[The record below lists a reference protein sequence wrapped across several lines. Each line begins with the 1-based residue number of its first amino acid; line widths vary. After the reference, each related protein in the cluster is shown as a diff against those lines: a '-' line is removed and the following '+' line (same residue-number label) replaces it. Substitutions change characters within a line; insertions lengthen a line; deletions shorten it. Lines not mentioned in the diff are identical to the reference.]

1 MALWFFQDAILYWT
15 SYVFFSF
22 PGILPLMHSRFQTS
36 RTDNICQAGAGKT
49 FLSSAVIDSLQR
61 TFTTPDVAT
70 IFIFCHDEKEQTSID
85 ILRNILAQ
93 LVYRKR
99 SLSYATS
106 SLYYSESLEKG
117 RASPKAY
124 QNAIRAEIN
133 RFSKVFL
140 IVDGLD
146 IFSDKERILTRLHK
160 LPEHAQLLVT
170 LREATQVGNASYV
183 SVVTAPEDLHLY
195 ILSRI
200 QSNSG
205 LRQLFKKE
213 DGPQLKQEV
222 VRTVMEKSF
231 GV

>member
-1 MALWFFQDAILYWT
+1 M
-15 SYVFFSF
+15 
-22 PGILPLMHSRFQTS
+22 
-36 RTDNICQAGAGKT
+36 
-49 FLSSAVIDSLQR
+49 
-61 TFTTPDVAT
+61 AT
-70 IFIFCHDEKEQTSID
+70 IFIFCQDDKELSSID

-106 SLYYSESLEKG
+106 SLYYSESLQKG

-140 IVDGLD
+140 VVDGLD
-146 IFSDKERILTRLHK
+146 MFSDKERILTRLQK
-160 LPEHAQLLVT
+160 LPEQTQLLVT

-183 SVVTAPEDLHLY
+183 SVVTAPEDLHAY
-195 ILSRI
+195 IMSRI
-200 QSNSG
+200 QSDDG
-205 LRQLFKKE
+205 LRTLFDQE
-213 DGPQLKQEV
+213 AEAHLKQQV